1 MHRLI
6 TVGAAIAVSMFVM
19 TAANAQMQRP
29 STGVE
34 RTIPQALRCPGLPR
48 PRASAYC
55 ARKIMCRPPR
65 GTGKV
70 EACAEWKLL
79 R

>member
-1 MHRLI
+1 MRRFTI
-6 TVGAAIAVSMFVM
+6 VGAAIAVSLLHM
-19 TAANAQMQRP
+19 TATDAQPQRP

-34 RTIPQALRCPGLPR
+34 RSIPKASPCPGLPR
-48 PRASAYC
+48 PRASSYC
-55 ARKIMCRPPR
+55 ARKIMCPNPR
-65 GTGKV
+65 GTGRV